1 MPEAAMAPCLTAS
14 AAGPNEA
21 DLSGS
26 SSAIWGFWPS
36 FGGVVKASGGSAAA
50 SGKVFA
56 AGVSASGVGAA
67 GAATLGRGRGD
78 GAAFNDG
85 GGNCRG
91 GAAAIECGKQDNQKG
106 GETLHQE
113 NDQTGK
119 STLYVVATPIGNLQ
133 DITLR
138 ALEILRSVDVIA
150 AEDTRNTTRLLNHF
164 AIGAKLIAVHEHNEY
179 QAAARLIEMLQSGKS
194 VALVSDA
201 GTPAV
206 SDPGAYLVA
215 KVREAGLRVVPI
227 PGANAA
233 ITAFSAAG
241 IIAPHFLFYGFL
253 PHTSSER
260 KRELAALKATP
271 HTLVFYESPHR
282 ILASMAD
289 LREVLGGARTVT
301 IARELT
307 KVFETIHTCTLEE
320 ALDWL
325 EADPNQQ
332 RGEFVLLVSGAEAAK
347 EEGVG
352 EEAQRILQL
361 LLAEMPLKQAVKLAA
376 EISGEKKNALY
387 ELALQLKKGEE

>member
-1 MPEAAMAPCLTAS
+1 M
-14 AAGPNEA
+14 
-21 DLSGS
+21 
-26 SSAIWGFWPS
+26 
-36 FGGVVKASGGSAAA
+36 
-50 SGKVFA
+50 
-56 AGVSASGVGAA
+56 
-67 GAATLGRGRGD
+67 
-78 GAAFNDG
+78 
-85 GGNCRG
+85 
-91 GAAAIECGKQDNQKG
+91 
-106 GETLHQE
+106 
-113 NDQTGK
+113 
-119 STLYVVATPIGNLQ
+119 
-133 DITLR
+133 R
-138 ALEILRSVDVIA
+138 ALEILRNVDAIA

-164 AIGAKLIAVHEHNEY
+164 AIAAKLIALHEHNEY
-179 QAAARLIEMLQSGKS
+179 QAASRLIEMLQSGKS

-215 KVREAGLRVVPI
+215 KVRQAGIRVCPV

-233 ITAFSAAG
+233 ISAFSAAG
-241 IIAPHFLFYGFL
+241 ITAPHFLFYGFL
-253 PHTSSER
+253 PHNASER
-260 KRELAALKATP
+260 KRELAALKAAP

-282 ILASMAD
+282 ILASMTD

-307 KVFETIHTCTLEE
+307 KIFETIHTCSLEE

-332 RGEFVLLVSGAEAAK
+332 KGEFVLLVSGAEVAPA
-347 EEGVG
+347 EGVG

-387 ELALQLKKGEE
+387 ELALQLKRGNGNGEQ

>member
-1 MPEAAMAPCLTAS
+1 M
-14 AAGPNEA
+14 
-21 DLSGS
+21 
-26 SSAIWGFWPS
+26 
-36 FGGVVKASGGSAAA
+36 
-50 SGKVFA
+50 
-56 AGVSASGVGAA
+56 
-67 GAATLGRGRGD
+67 
-78 GAAFNDG
+78 
-85 GGNCRG
+85 
-91 GAAAIECGKQDNQKG
+91 
-106 GETLHQE
+106 HQE
-113 NDQTGK
+113 NNPANK
-119 STLYVVATPIGNLQ
+119 SVLYVVATPIGNLQ

-138 ALEILRSVDVIA
+138 ALEILRNVDAIA

-164 AIGAKLIAVHEHNEY
+164 AIAAKLIALHEHNEY
-179 QAAARLIEMLQSGKS
+179 QAASRLIEMLQSGKS

-215 KVREAGLRVVPI
+215 KVREAGIRVCPV

-233 ITAFSAAG
+233 ISAFSAAG
-241 IIAPHFLFYGFL
+241 ITAPHFLFYGFL
-253 PHTSSER
+253 PHTASER

-282 ILASMAD
+282 ILASMTD

-307 KVFETIHTCTLEE
+307 KIFETIHTCSLEE

-332 RGEFVLLVSGAEAAK
+332 KGEFVLLVSGAEVAPA
-347 EEGVG
+347 EGVG

-387 ELALQLKKGEE
+387 ELALQLKRGNGNGEQ

>member
-1 MPEAAMAPCLTAS
+1 
-14 AAGPNEA
+14 
-21 DLSGS
+21 
-26 SSAIWGFWPS
+26 
-36 FGGVVKASGGSAAA
+36 
-50 SGKVFA
+50 
-56 AGVSASGVGAA
+56 
-67 GAATLGRGRGD
+67 
-78 GAAFNDG
+78 
-85 GGNCRG
+85 
-91 GAAAIECGKQDNQKG
+91 
-106 GETLHQE
+106 
-113 NDQTGK
+113 
-119 STLYVVATPIGNLQ
+119 
-133 DITLR
+133 LR
-138 ALEILRSVDVIA
+138 ALEILRNVDAIA

-164 AIGAKLIAVHEHNEY
+164 AIAAKLIALHEHNEY
-179 QAAARLIEMLQSGKS
+179 QAASRLIEMLQSGKS

-215 KVREAGLRVVPI
+215 KVREAGIRVCPI

-233 ITAFSAAG
+233 ISAFSAAG
-241 IIAPHFLFYGFL
+241 ITAPHFLFYGFL
-253 PHTSSER
+253 PHTASER

-307 KVFETIHTCTLEE
+307 KIFETIHTCTLED

-332 RGEFVLLVSGAEAAK
+332 KGEFVLLVSGAEVVQA
-347 EEGVG
+347 EGVG

-387 ELALQLKKGEE
+387 ELALQLKNGNG

>member
-1 MPEAAMAPCLTAS
+1 M
-14 AAGPNEA
+14 
-21 DLSGS
+21 
-26 SSAIWGFWPS
+26 
-36 FGGVVKASGGSAAA
+36 
-50 SGKVFA
+50 
-56 AGVSASGVGAA
+56 
-67 GAATLGRGRGD
+67 
-78 GAAFNDG
+78 
-85 GGNCRG
+85 
-91 GAAAIECGKQDNQKG
+91 
-106 GETLHQE
+106 HQE
-113 NDQTGK
+113 NNQTGK
-119 STLYVVATPIGNLQ
+119 SILYVVATPIGNLQ

-138 ALEILRSVDVIA
+138 ALEILRSVDAIA

-179 QAAARLIEMLQSGKS
+179 QAATRLIEMLQSGKS

-233 ITAFSAAG
+233 ISAFSAAG
-241 IIAPHFLFYGFL
+241 ITAPHFLFYGFL
-253 PHTSSER
+253 PHTASER
-260 KRELAALKATP
+260 KRELAALKNLT

-307 KVFETIHTCTLEE
+307 KVFETIHTCTLDT

-325 EADPNQQ
+325 TADPNQQ
-332 RGEFVLLVSGAEAAK
+332 KGEFVLLVSGAEVVQA
-347 EEGVG
+347 EGIG
-352 EEAQRILQL
+352 EETQRILQL
-361 LLAEMPLKQAVKLAA
+361 LLAEMPLKQAVKLTA

-387 ELALQLKKGEE
+387 ELALQLKKGEG

>member
-1 MPEAAMAPCLTAS
+1 MAPCLTAS

-21 DLSGS
+21 DLSGNS
-26 SSAIWGFWPS
+26 RAMCAFKALFCGIATAVGGGAVTS
-36 FGGVVKASGGSAAA
+36 GVVFAVCFSGR
-50 SGKVFA
+50 A
-56 AGVSASGVGAA
+56 AGTAGTGALCAGVAAMGRASLTGAGFVEVA
-67 GAATLGRGRGD
+67 QPLLK
-78 GAAFNDG
+78 
-85 GGNCRG
+85 
-91 GAAAIECGKQDNQKG
+91 CGKQNNQKG
-106 GETLHQE
+106 GDTLHQE
-113 NDQTGK
+113 NNQTGK
-119 STLYVVATPIGNLQ
+119 NILYVVATPIGNLQ

-138 ALEILRSVDVIA
+138 ALEILRSVDAIA

-233 ITAFSAAG
+233 IAAFSAAG
-241 IIAPHFLFYGFL
+241 ITAPHFLFYGFL

-271 HTLVFYESPHR
+271 YTLVFYESPHR

-332 RGEFVLLVSGAEAAK
+332 RGEFVLLVSGAEVAK

-387 ELALQLKKGEE
+387 ELALQLKKGEG